1 MPYDRGSE
9 RPAPV
14 LEDSMTAA
22 KTLLAVPS
30 AVAALALVGPSPA
43 LAITGYAGAP
53 TAVAAQYP
61 ASANSQT
68 PGSPGSQAPSL
79 SPKPNT
85 PVSSNSETP
94 GTSPSQSGTPTGN
107 GNGNGGPAQPARQIV
122 ASASPVGT
130 LPFTC
135 YAAIA
140 AIAAGLALLLGGLAV
155 RRAGRA

>member
-85 PVSSNSETP
+85 PVSSNSQTP
-94 GTSPSQSGTPTGN
+94 GSSPSQSGTPN
-107 GNGNGGPAQPARQIV
+107 GNGNAGPNQPARQIV

-130 LPFTC
+130 LPFTG

-155 RRAGRA
+155 RRVGRA

>member
-1 MPYDRGSE
+1 
-9 RPAPV
+9 
-14 LEDSMTAA
+14 MTAA

-68 PGSPGSQAPSL
+68 PGSQAPSL

-85 PVSSNSETP
+85 PVSSNSKTP
-94 GTSPSQSGTPTGN
+94 GSSPSQSGTPNGN

-130 LPFTC
+130 LPFTG

-155 RRAGRA
+155 RRVGRA

>member
-1 MPYDRGSE
+1 
-9 RPAPV
+9 
-14 LEDSMTAA
+14 MTAA

-68 PGSPGSQAPSL
+68 PGSQAPSL

-85 PVSSNSETP
+85 PVSSNSQTP
-94 GTSPSQSGTPTGN
+94 GSSPSQSGAPN

-130 LPFTC
+130 LPFSG

-155 RRAGRA
+155 RRVGRA

>member
-1 MPYDRGSE
+1 
-9 RPAPV
+9 
-14 LEDSMTAA
+14 MTAA

-68 PGSPGSQAPSL
+68 PGSQAPSL

-85 PVSSNSETP
+85 PVSSNSQTP
-94 GTSPSQSGTPTGN
+94 GSSPSQSGTPN
-107 GNGNGGPAQPARQIV
+107 GNGNGGPNQPARQIV

-130 LPFTC
+130 LPFTG

-155 RRAGRA
+155 RRVGRA